1 MSPKEIQSSLQ
12 LPYLRDRWL
21 ELLRALLPQ
30 TKVFLKPRSLDCEAK
45 EIESAIHIGNIDLAD
60 GKTVAVLEIEV
71 SGRVDLETNRVGLR
85 NFASRFID
93 QDKAHAVIGLFVGE
107 ESDDADY
114 RFSFV
119 AKSSELSDDGQLSRR
134 ETEKRRYTYELG
146 RGKRCRTAAERLHL
160 LSKSGKAAN
169 LASFVD
175 AFKVEPLF
183 DEFFRDYRRVF
194 ESVKEAI
201 RPSFAAATADKEKD
215 PLQMFTQR
223 LFNRLMFLAFIER
236 KGWLKMGRRTDYLS
250 ALWESRSS
258 GPQGSFYRDHL
269 VPLFFEG
276 LNQPDRHPDHIDP
289 RFGSVP
295 YLNGGLFEKADL
307 GYDDNTNIRIP
318 DEALASILDASDSD
332 DSKHGLF
339 TRYNFTVSESTPL
352 DIEVAVDPEMLGKV
366 FEELVTERNE
376 SGSFYTPK
384 PIVSFMCREAL
395 VGYLVSRCPKEDKN
409 AIEAFVHE
417 HRADQLRDP
426 EAILTA
432 LKAVTVCDLACGSGA
447 YLLGMLHELMDLR
460 RCLFSSNQKL
470 DSGTAHSRKLEIIE
484 RNLYGVDKDGFAV
497 GIARLRLWLS
507 LAVEYD
513 GSTPPPALPNLDFK
527 IEQGDSLAAP
537 APAEIETDLFQ
548 AEVIALRDLKSTYL
562 KSHGE
567 TKAGL
572 RAEIDLR
579 KAALRQSF
587 VSHKDAGPSDAF
599 QWSVEFAEIF
609 IPTDRS
615 PKGGFDIMVANP
627 PYVRMELIKP
637 QKPVLRKRFKD
648 VHSERA
654 DLFVYFYARAH
665 DLLRDGGT
673 AAFISSNKWLRSGY
687 GEPLREHL
695 LDTQA
700 FGLVMDFGELRVF
713 KTAAT
718 DAAIFI
724 WEKRPRRDESTRW
737 TMVKSLDDCYSEG
750 VKSHFE
756 RLAVSVPAE
765 QFGKGKSRLATS
777 VTADMRRR
785 MEKSGARLGEVLDGQ
800 ICRGIVTGFNDAFI
814 ISGLKRNELVAE
826 TPAAA
831 EIIKPLLAGDD
842 VRRYEIYNRET
853 WLIYTCDNIDIRNYT
868 SIENHLRC
876 FRSMKSDKGKTIG
889 LDHRATVQEWFELQ
903 QPQMAYRDLF
913 AAPKIVYP
921 DFGKELRFAMDTT
934 GHYGLNTSYFI
945 AREDWYLLAVL
956 NSGACFQ
963 YLKGT
968 CQLLGDEDDGGRLRF
983 FGQYLETLPI
993 PSATDEERS
1002 SLAEAAKRT
1011 QTLHGQRRARVE
1023 RFLRDL
1029 GVEPAQSTSRNPLEQ
1044 PWSLP
1049 PAEFAKRVKPL
1060 QRVARENPQLL
1071 YEAARDETAAFTE
1084 QIAKLEAEIDARVAV
1099 LYGLDAEDQRW
1110 AVQATPSAQP
1120 PDKEKLF
1127 FQILGG
1133 LKERSSYFTHKSVQK
1148 AVNDAELGLKD
1159 DALNVYLHQA
1169 SKQGLIH
1176 DAGRGWYSR
1185 LAEAVKLDL
1194 HTCAKLVRLIV
1205 KKFPLLDFHCWS
1217 TAQVNPWMHHLI
1229 GKGVAF
1235 VNVDAEALEPVWE
1248 TLKDAGYDAHQNP
1261 TGKAKEQFAVR
1272 EDTVVVRRRVQGA
1285 PEEEHF
1291 SRIETVLVDLFLESE
1306 RLNLMDREE
1315 FRQMARKV
1323 VSSGRIRISEWIAY
1337 ATNRKQDWREI
1348 LGVEE
1353 INQRHLFEKS
1363 DVG

>member
-30 TKVFLKPRSLDCEAK
+30 TEVFLKPRSLDAGAK
-45 EIESAIHIGNIDLAD
+45 EIKSAIHIANIELAD

-71 SGRVDLETNRVGLR
+71 SGRVDIERNRVGLR
-85 NFASRFID
+85 NRASQFID
-93 QDKAHAVIGLFVGE
+93 QDKAHAVIGLFVDE
-107 ESDDADY
+107 DSDDADY

-119 AKSSELSDDGQLSRR
+119 ARSSELSDDGQLSRK

-160 LSKSGKAAN
+160 LSKSGKTAN

-194 ESVKEAI
+194 ENVKDAI
-201 RPSFAAATADKEKD
+201 RPSFSPAPEDKDKE

-250 ALWESRSS
+250 ALWESRAS
-258 GPQGSFYRDHL
+258 GPQANFYLDHL

-276 LNQPDRHPDHIDP
+276 LNQPDRQPDHTAP

-307 GYDDNTNIRIP
+307 GYDDNTSIRIP

-395 VGYLVSRCPKEDKN
+395 VGYLASRCAKEDRR

-417 HRADQLRDP
+417 HTADQLRDP
-426 EAILTA
+426 EAILSA
-432 LKAVTVCDLACGSGA
+432 LKSVTVCDLACGSGA

-460 RCLFSSNQKL
+460 MCLFASNQKL

-484 RNLYGVDKDGFAV
+484 KNLYGVDKDGFAV

-537 APAEIETDLFQ
+537 APAEVETDLFH
-548 AEVIALRDLKSTYL
+548 AEVIALRDLKATYL

-567 TKAGL
+567 TKARL
-572 RAEIDLR
+572 RAEIDQR
-579 KAALRQSF
+579 KAGLKQSF

-609 IPTDRS
+609 IPTPLS
-615 PKGGFDIMVANP
+615 PKGGFDIIVANP

-637 QKPVLRKRFKD
+637 QKPVLKKRFKD
-648 VHSERA
+648 VHSDRA

-665 DLLRDGGT
+665 ELLRDGGT
-673 AAFISSNKWLRSGY
+673 SAFISSNKWLRTGY
-687 GEPLREHL
+687 GEPLRERL
-695 LDTQA
+695 LDSQA

-724 WEKRPRRDESTRW
+724 WEKRSRSGASTRW
-737 TMVKSLDDCYSEG
+737 VTVKNLQECYAEG
-750 VKSHFE
+750 VKPHFD
-756 RLAVSVPAE
+756 RLAVAVPAE
-765 QFGKGKSRLATS
+765 QFGKGKPRLATS
-777 VTADMRRR
+777 ATADLRER
-785 MEKSGARLGEVLDGQ
+785 MEKSGPQMGEVCNGKIFFGLK
-800 ICRGIVTGFNDAFI
+800 TSLNEAFI
-814 ISGLKRNELVAE
+814 VDESVRKRLIAE
-826 TPAAA
+826 SPEAL
-831 EIIKPLLAGDD
+831 EIIKPIAFGDD
-842 VRRYEIYNRET
+842 VRRYELHFRNQYVLLTKIGVPISRYPSVFEHLSQYEAKARKRTDQGNHWWELR
-853 WLIYTCDNIDIRNYT
+853 TCDYY
-868 SIENHLRC
+868 E
-876 FRSMKSDKGKTIG
+876 
-889 LDHRATVQEWFELQ
+889 A
-903 QPQMAYRDLF
+903 F
-913 AAPKIVYP
+913 AQPKILIP
-921 DFGKELRFAMDTT
+921 AFALEPRFVLDTSET
-934 GHYGLNTSYFI
+934 YLVAPAYFI
-945 AREDWYLLAVL
+945 SSGDYYLLGVL
-956 NSGACFQ
+956 NSKSAFRLLLEICSVFGDKEA
-963 YLKGT
+963 KG
-968 CQLLGDEDDGGRLRF
+968 RAILRPIYF
-983 FGQYLETLPI
+983 EKLPI
-993 PSATDEERS
+993 PAASEADRSVVAT
-1002 SLAEAAKRT
+1002 LAERT
-1011 QTLHGQRRARVE
+1011 QVLCGQRRAQVE
-1023 RFLRDL
+1023 RFLSSL
-1029 GVEPAQSTSRNPLEQ
+1029 GVDPAQSTSRNPLEQ
-1044 PWSLP
+1044 PWSLQ

-1071 YEAARDETAAFTE
+1071 YEAARDETAALTE
-1084 QIAKLEAEIDARVAV
+1084 QIAKLEAEIDARVAA
-1099 LYGLDAEDQRW
+1099 LYGLDDEDQRW
-1110 AVQATPSAQP
+1110 AAQAAPSAQP

-1127 FQILGG
+1127 FKILGG
-1133 LKERSSYFTHKSVQK
+1133 LKEHSAYFTHKSIQS

-1159 DALNVYLHQA
+1159 EVLNVYLHQA
-1169 SKQGLIH
+1169 VKQGLIH

-1185 LAEAVKLDL
+1185 LAEPVKLDL
-1194 HTCAKLVRLIV
+1194 HTCSKLVREV
-1205 KKFPLLDFHCWS
+1205 EKAFPLLDFTVWS
-1217 TAQVNPWMHHLI
+1217 TAQLNPWMHHLLA
-1229 GKGVAF
+1229 KPVHFLHAPR
-1235 VNVDAEALEPVWE
+1235 EALETIGDALRDKGWE
-1248 TLKDAGYDAHQNP
+1248 VALNP
-1261 TGKAKEQFAVR
+1261 GKREAAKVIRPDEKM
-1272 EDTVVVRRRVQGA
+1272 VVLRPLHSKQPPPGG
-1285 PEEEHF
+1285 
-1291 SRIETVLVDLFLESE
+1291 
-1306 RLNLMDREE
+1306 
-1315 FRQMARKV
+1315 RQMAVEQVLVEMLDETDALALMDTSEAEAAFLQMVLSGLIQIPV
-1323 VSSGRIRISEWIAY
+1323 VQRFADFKRVNLPDLEA
-1337 ATNRKQDWREI
+1337 
-1348 LGVEE
+1348 
-1353 INQRHLFEKS
+1353 IN
-1363 DVG
+1363 

>member
-1 MSPKEIQSSLQ
+1 M
-12 LPYLRDRWL
+12 
-21 ELLRALLPQ
+21 
-30 TKVFLKPRSLDCEAK
+30 KPRRLDAGAK
-45 EIESAIHIGNIDLAD
+45 EIESAIHIANIDLAD

-71 SGRVDLETNRVGLR
+71 SGRVDLERNRVGLR

-107 ESDDADY
+107 GSDDADY

-119 AKSSELSDDGQLSRR
+119 ARSSELSDDGQLSRK

-160 LSKSGKAAN
+160 LSKSGKAAS

-194 ESVKEAI
+194 EKVKEAI
-201 RPSFAAATADKEKD
+201 RPSFTPSPEDKDKD

-250 ALWESRSS
+250 ALWESRTY
-258 GPQGSFYRDHL
+258 GPKANFYRDHL

-276 LNQPDRHPDHIDP
+276 LNQSDRQPDHTDP

-295 YLNGGLFEKADL
+295 YLNGGLFEKADF
-307 GYDDNTNIRIP
+307 GYDDNMITRIP

-352 DIEVAVDPEMLGKV
+352 DIEVSVDPEMLGTI

-395 VGYLVSRCPKEDKN
+395 VGYLASLCTKEDKS

-417 HRADQLRDP
+417 HKADQLRDP
-426 EAILTA
+426 EAILFA

-460 RCLFSSNQKL
+460 MCLFASNQKL

-484 RNLYGVDKDGFAV
+484 KNLYGVDKDGFAV

-537 APAEIETDLFQ
+537 APAEIENDLFQ
-548 AEVIALRDLKSTYL
+548 AEVFALRDLKATYL

-567 TKAGL
+567 TKARL
-572 RAEIDLR
+572 RAEIDQR
-579 KAALRQSF
+579 KGGLKQSF
-587 VSHKDAGPSDAF
+587 VSQKDAGPSDAF

-609 IPTDRS
+609 IPTPLS
-615 PKGGFDIMVANP
+615 PKGGFDIIVANP

-637 QKPVLRKRFKD
+637 QKPVLRKRFKE
-648 VHSERA
+648 VHSDRA

-665 DLLRDGGT
+665 ELLRDGGT
-673 AAFISSNKWLRSGY
+673 SAFISSNKWLRTGY
-687 GEPLREHL
+687 GEPLRERL
-695 LDTQA
+695 LDSQA

-724 WEKRPRRDESTRW
+724 WEKRPRDESSTRW
-737 TMVKSLDDCYSEG
+737 TMVKNLEECYSEG
-750 VKSHFE
+750 VKAHFE
-756 RLAVSVPAE
+756 RLMVAVPAD
-765 QFGKGKSRLATS
+765 QFGKGKARLATS
-777 VTADMRRR
+777 ATADLRKR
-785 MEKSGARLGEVLDGQ
+785 MDKSGPKLGQLFPGL
-800 ICRGIVTGFNDAFI
+800 ICWGIKTGLNEAFI
-814 ISGLKRNELVAE
+814 IPQAKRDELIAE
-826 TPAAA
+826 TPNAA

-842 VRRYEIYNRET
+842 VRRYEVHYRGEH
-853 WLIYTCDNIDIRNYT
+853 LIYTSHGIDISRYP
-868 SIENHLRC
+868 SVERHLHQ
-876 FRSMKSDKGKTIG
+876 FRSFKNEKGKIVG
-889 LDHRATVQEWFELQ
+889 LDHRATKQEWFELQ
-903 QPQMAYRDLF
+903 QPSSRLIPILEG
-913 AAPKIVYP
+913 PKLLYP
-921 DFGKELRFAMDTT
+921 IIGKESRFVIDASQFFVNDKV
-934 GHYGLNTSYFI
+934 FI
-945 AREDWYLLAVL
+945 LPTADNYLLGVL
-956 NSGACFQ
+956 NSSSAFAF
-963 YLKGT
+963 LRET
-968 CQLLGDEDDGGRLRF
+968 CVTHGDKDEGGRLEFRAI
-983 FGQYLETLPI
+983 YMETLPI
-993 PSATDEERS
+993 PDACEADRMVVGG
-1002 SLAEAAKRT
+1002 LAEQVQGAHKK
-1011 QTLHGQRRARVE
+1011 RRARVE

-1029 GVEPAQSTSRNPLEQ
+1029 GLEPAQSTSRNPLEQ

-1049 PAEFAKRVKPL
+1049 LAEFAKRAKPL
-1060 QRVARENPQLL
+1060 QRTARENPQFL
-1071 YEAARDETAAFTE
+1071 YEAARDETAALTE
-1084 QIAKLEAEIDARVAV
+1084 QIAKLEAEIDARVAA
-1099 LYGLDAEDQRW
+1099 LYGLDDEDQRW
-1110 AVQATPSAQP
+1110 AAQAAPSAQP

-1133 LKERSSYFTHKSVQK
+1133 LKERSAYFTHKSIQS
-1148 AVNDAELGLKD
+1148 AVNDAELGIKD
-1159 DALNVYLHQA
+1159 EALNVYLHQA
-1169 SKQGLIH
+1169 VRQGLIH

-1185 LAEAVKLDL
+1185 LAEPVKLDL
-1194 HTCAKLVRLIV
+1194 QTCAALVHLIA
-1205 KKFPLLDFHCWS
+1205 KKFPLLNFHCWN

-1235 VNVDAEALEPVWE
+1235 VNVDAEALDPVWE
-1248 TLKDAGYDAHQNP
+1248 TLKDAGYDAHLNP

-1272 EDTVVVRRRVQGA
+1272 ENTVVVRRRVQGA

-1291 SRIETVLVDLFLESE
+1291 SRIEAVLVDLFLESD
-1306 RLNLMDREE
+1306 RLNLMDLEE
-1315 FRQMARKV
+1315 FRQMAHQI
-1323 VSSGRIRISEWIAY
+1323 VSSGRIRISELAAY

-1348 LGVEE
+1348 LGVTP

-1363 DVG
+1363 DVS